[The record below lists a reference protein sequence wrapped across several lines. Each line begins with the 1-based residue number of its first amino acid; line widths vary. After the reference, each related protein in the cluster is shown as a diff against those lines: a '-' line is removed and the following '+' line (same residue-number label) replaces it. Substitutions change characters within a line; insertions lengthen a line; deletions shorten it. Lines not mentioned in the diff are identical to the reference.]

1 MEMAVDVFDF
11 ETYVK
16 NNPFMAYNHIELI
29 EAGTERSTVRLMLRP
44 ESRNLHGTVHGGLL
58 YALCDC
64 VAGVTARADGTDYVT
79 QSGHISF
86 LGNVDAGT
94 VYATGTTLRRGRR
107 ALFVHVEVRSETG
120 TLLADGTVELSR
132 MARA

>member
-1 MEMAVDVFDF
+1 MEPIVDVYDF

-16 NNPFMAYNHIELI
+16 NNPFMAYNHIELT
-29 EAGTERSTVRLMLRP
+29 EAGPERSTVRLCIRP
-44 ESRNLHGTVHGGLL
+44 ESQNLHGTVHGGLL

-86 LGNVDAGT
+86 LGNVSGGEIF
-94 VYATGTTLRRGRR
+94 ATGTTLRRGGRV
-107 ALFVHVEVRSETG
+107 LFVHVEVRAADG

-132 MARA
+132 MKK